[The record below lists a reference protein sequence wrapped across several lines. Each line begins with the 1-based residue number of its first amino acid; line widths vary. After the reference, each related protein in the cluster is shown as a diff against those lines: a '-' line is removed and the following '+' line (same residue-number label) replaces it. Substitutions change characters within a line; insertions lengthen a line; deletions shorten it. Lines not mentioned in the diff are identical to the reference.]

1 MKNKL
6 LTIVTC
12 MMLAS
17 LCTFGLTACGGH
29 EHAYTDVVTPPTCT
43 EQGFTTHTCE
53 CGDVKVDTYVNATG
67 HTWVAAD
74 CDTKRTCS
82 VCGTTDGEPLGHSFT
97 TYTSNNDATCL
108 ADGTKTATCS
118 REGCNET
125 ETITDVGSK
134 LSHSYANYVY
144 NNDAKCGVDGTET
157 GTCTTENCG
166 ATDTRTKAGTA
177 LSHVFTTYTYNNDAK
192 CGVDGTETATCDRDD
207 CDEHDTRTKAGTA
220 LSHDYE
226 GATYVSNGD
235 ATCLADGTKSAV
247 CNHGCGTKDTVADV
261 GSKVDHKFTNYV
273 SNGDATYLADGTKTA
288 KCDYDC
294 KTEDTVADVGS
305 QLKST
310 LTIVFGN
317 GTENLV
323 INALAGTAIDAV
335 ENPTKTGH
343 TFAGWSAEIP
353 ATLAA
358 GENTI
363 TANWTI
369 NQYTL
374 TIVFGN
380 GDSDLVL
387 TQDYD
392 SDIDAI
398 EDPTRNNY
406 IFTGWSATIP
416 TKMPAESLTIT
427 AGWTMD
433 ISGDPIASVTGYV
446 SDEDDVLVLDTM
458 TYGPDLFAD
467 AMVGDV
473 VLANTD
479 YSWNENK
486 LVFTQ
491 EFIDQYLGTYQDVYV
506 ITNTSDLVYVEM
518 LFADKVLNDAA
529 DVQEAFVYGAQ
540 ALGDTF
546 GKKEG
551 VYVLGAD
558 IDMTGVTINNKA
570 IAAGQSFDYYT
581 DNGDGTYTKAGT
593 TATTA
598 DFGFAGIFD
607 GMGHSISNITVS
619 LTNHSLGQPIVK
631 EDGTKTWKNA
641 SSFGLFTNVHEGSI
655 IKNVAF
661 INVKDNSTV
670 DKTYGL
676 SGVLG
681 NNFHGTLE
689 NVYID
694 INENTII
701 TRGPFAQYGAT
712 SVLKNVVVN
721 FPRAEGYSINSHL
734 ESANKGNDTYY
745 DTYAYG
751 SGALGGQNSPI
762 STFATYEN
770 VLISS
775 AMPVNFYSNAPAK
788 LANVT
793 SVTYGENETELFYDF
808 GQFTGLT
815 VQQAVSLETSAED
828 FDITKQKIRVLTG
841 VRRYDDLTAMAADS
855 EYVNKLIATG
865 LFKIQDGK
873 VVWHSKKIETT
884 IADAVEFDATEGVLK
899 ATALEG
905 KNILSANV
913 NGNTVEYVDGK
924 FVGVP
929 ELNNLNSADQLFKMS
944 VETDDTIFTFTNVTY
959 WASIINDQ
967 AELKSAL
974 DYNYSS
980 SNKNNF
986 AFLKLGNNIDIDKDT
1001 WSAIDYSD
1009 IKAVG
1014 QFNGIQCSTGFA
1026 GVFDGCGYTINFNG
1040 TGAGEYGLFGTLSS
1054 GAQVGIKRPATVKNV
1069 AIVEYSQN
1077 WKPVIAHFGATHS
1090 YNKGA
1095 LIENVYVTWLK
1106 TAVQAGL
1113 IFEPNA
1119 GTVIRNVM
1127 VNVANNTSYGANLDA
1142 DSYENMSKGYYGG
1155 TLYYNLRR
1163 AGTALAATTESFVSL
1178 GKGALV
1184 KNVGAMA
1191 TTNYEKWFA
1200 TTGTAAPY
1208 THTLKNGGWAAA
1220 TGGVVSN
1227 PELYFGYASNLEYGD
1242 TTINRGMK
1250 AGFATI
1256 AANYANGAA
1265 IAGYYCAEC
1274 GEVFSLEAGNC
1285 TTCSVA
1291 LTQSANLW
1299 REAISYKWEFTKCSE
1314 VNNAGASTTGE
1325 MVFANTYKYNDATE
1339 MATAYNADNTLFASF
1354 VGDAGNGL
1362 WAVNEGVLTWVGNTT
1377 AA

>member
-551 VYVLGAD
+551 TYVLGAD

-593 TATTA
+593 TATAA
-598 DFGFAGIFD
+598 DFGFAGILD
-607 GMGHSISNITVS
+607 GKGHSISNITVS
-619 LTNHSLGQPIVK
+619 LVNHSLGQPIVA
-631 EDGTKTWKNA
+631 EDGTKAWKNA
-641 SSFGLFTNVHEGSI
+641 SSFGL
-655 IKNVAF
+655 
-661 INVKDNSTV
+661 
-670 DKTYGL
+670 
-676 SGVLG
+676 
-681 NNFHGTLE
+681 
-689 NVYID
+689 
-694 INENTII
+694 
-701 TRGPFAQYGAT
+701 
-712 SVLKNVVVN
+712 
-721 FPRAEGYSINSHL
+721 
-734 ESANKGNDTYY
+734 
-745 DTYAYG
+745 
-751 SGALGGQNSPI
+751 
-762 STFATYEN
+762 
-770 VLISS
+770 
-775 AMPVNFYSNAPAK
+775 
-788 LANVT
+788 
-793 SVTYGENETELFYDF
+793 
-808 GQFTGLT
+808 
-815 VQQAVSLETSAED
+815 
-828 FDITKQKIRVLTG
+828 
-841 VRRYDDLTAMAADS
+841 
-855 EYVNKLIATG
+855 
-865 LFKIQDGK
+865 
-873 VVWHSKKIETT
+873 
-884 IADAVEFDATEGVLK
+884 
-899 ATALEG
+899 
-905 KNILSANV
+905 
-913 NGNTVEYVDGK
+913 
-924 FVGVP
+924 
-929 ELNNLNSADQLFKMS
+929 
-944 VETDDTIFTFTNVTY
+944 
-959 WASIINDQ
+959 
-967 AELKSAL
+967 
-974 DYNYSS
+974 
-980 SNKNNF
+980 
-986 AFLKLGNNIDIDKDT
+986 
-1001 WSAIDYSD
+1001 
-1009 IKAVG
+1009 
-1014 QFNGIQCSTGFA
+1014 
-1026 GVFDGCGYTINFNG
+1026 
-1040 TGAGEYGLFGTLSS
+1040 
-1054 GAQVGIKRPATVKNV
+1054 
-1069 AIVEYSQN
+1069 
-1077 WKPVIAHFGATHS
+1077 
-1090 YNKGA
+1090 
-1095 LIENVYVTWLK
+1095 
-1106 TAVQAGL
+1106 
-1113 IFEPNA
+1113 
-1119 GTVIRNVM
+1119 
-1127 VNVANNTSYGANLDA
+1127 
-1142 DSYENMSKGYYGG
+1142 
-1155 TLYYNLRR
+1155 
-1163 AGTALAATTESFVSL
+1163 
-1178 GKGALV
+1178 
-1184 KNVGAMA
+1184 
-1191 TTNYEKWFA
+1191 
-1200 TTGTAAPY
+1200 
-1208 THTLKNGGWAAA
+1208 
-1220 TGGVVSN
+1220 
-1227 PELYFGYASNLEYGD
+1227 
-1242 TTINRGMK
+1242 
-1250 AGFATI
+1250 
-1256 AANYANGAA
+1256 
-1265 IAGYYCAEC
+1265 
-1274 GEVFSLEAGNC
+1274 
-1285 TTCSVA
+1285 
-1291 LTQSANLW
+1291 
-1299 REAISYKWEFTKCSE
+1299 
-1314 VNNAGASTTGE
+1314 
-1325 MVFANTYKYNDATE
+1325 
-1339 MATAYNADNTLFASF
+1339 
-1354 VGDAGNGL
+1354 
-1362 WAVNEGVLTWVGNTT
+1362 
-1377 AA
+1377 